1 MDPCVKAKGKRN
13 YLTLKKKVEVIKT
26 PEKNRSMSVR
36 ELSEQFNCGKT
47 QVARF

>member
-26 PEKNRSMSVR
+26 AEKNRSMSVR